1 MRPMGGAKRYIEISG
16 TLQSLRRILKAMQHT
31 LKATDGFGV
40 IGPRLLAFKMI
51 SERNGLSVRELAEE
65 MCLTRA
71 AVTRIVGRL
80 EAGGYVSRDRDTEDR
95 RVVMVRLTSKGTELL
110 RKRLNPIAGDMSS
123 KLRNLRSEDL
133 HSIHRSVER
142 LAEIVGAANVRP
154 HSFVTRKE
162 VFPKGW

>member
-1 MRPMGGAKRYIEISG
+1 MRPMGVTERDFDISG

-31 LKATDGFGV
+31 LKATNGFGV

-51 SERNGLSVRELAEE
+51 SERNGLSVRELAKE
-65 MCLTRA
+65 MCLSRA

-110 RKRLNPIAGDMSS
+110 RKRLNLNAGDMSS
-123 KLRNLRSEDL
+123 KLRNLRSEEL

-142 LAEIVGAANVRP
+142 LAEIVGAANVRQ
-154 HSFVTRKE
+154 HSFVTGKE
-162 VFPKGW
+162 VFPQG